1 MTATAGESVT
11 KPAWQRMLAEAVRDP
26 RLLLD
31 EMGLDHGLL
40 PAARSASGLFP
51 LRAPWP
57 YIRRMRYGDP
67 NDPLLRQVLPLDAEH
82 HDPPGYDSDPVGD
95 GDALQ
100 SGGVIHKYHGR
111 ALLVATGACAINCRY
126 CFRRHF
132 PYTEVNASTGD
143 WSQALSY
150 LAAETSITEVILSG
164 GDPLTLTDR
173 RLAALNDGLKQLD
186 HIKRLRVHSRLPV
199 VLPQRIDDHL
209 IDWLTGSRLQPIL
222 VIHANHPNELDDDV
236 ASAMRRL
243 QQAGAV
249 TLNQA
254 VLLRGVND
262 DVATQ
267 AALNE
272 RLFDIGV
279 HPYYLHLLDTVRGAS
294 HFEVGSD
301 EAITIQRGVSAEL
314 PGYMVPRLVR
324 EIPGEPAKSWI
335 HW

>member
-1 MTATAGESVT
+1 MNDSAAETTTSPV
-11 KPAWQRMLAEAVRDP
+11 WQRMLAEAVRDP
-26 RLLLD
+26 TALLD
-31 EMGLDHGLL
+31 ALDLDRELL
-40 PAARSASGLFP
+40 PAAQSAAQLFP
-51 LRAPWP
+51 LRVPWP
-57 YIRRMRYGDP
+57 YLNRMRRQDP
-67 NDPLLRQVLPLDAEH
+67 HDPLLRQILPLGAEH
-82 HDPPGYDSDPVGD
+82 HDAPGYEADPVGD

-143 WSQALSY
+143 WSQALAY
-150 LAAETSITEVILSG
+150 LANASSITEVILSG
-164 GDPLTLTDR
+164 GDPLALTDR
-173 RLAALNDGLKQLD
+173 RLAALAPALARLS
-186 HIKRLRVHSRLPV
+186 HLRRLRVHSRLPI
-199 VLPQRIDDHL
+199 VLPQRIDKAL
-209 IDWLTGSRLQPIL
+209 IDWLTGTRLRPIM
-222 VIHANHPNELDDDV
+222 VVHANHPAELDAAV
-236 ASAMRRL
+236 AEAMARL
-243 QQAGAV
+243 QRAGVV

-262 DVATQ
+262 DAATQ

-279 HPYYLHLLDTVRGAS
+279 HPYYLHVLDPVRGAS
-294 HFEVGSD
+294 HFEVSSQ
-301 EAITIQRGVSAEL
+301 EAAAIQRGVSATL

-324 EIPGEPAKSWI
+324 EVAGEPAKRWL